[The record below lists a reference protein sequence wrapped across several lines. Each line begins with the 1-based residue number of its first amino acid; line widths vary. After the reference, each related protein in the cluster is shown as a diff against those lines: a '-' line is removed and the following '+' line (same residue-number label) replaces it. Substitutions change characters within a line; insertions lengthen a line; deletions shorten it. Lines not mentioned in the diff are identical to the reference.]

1 MKKKTLTFEE
11 QLQRLEEIRAIL
23 DAGEEPVESMLQ
35 LYEEGMKLAAEMQA
49 FLEKAELRVQEIQ
62 NT

>member
-35 LYEEGMKLAAEMQA
+35 LYEEGMKLATEMQA